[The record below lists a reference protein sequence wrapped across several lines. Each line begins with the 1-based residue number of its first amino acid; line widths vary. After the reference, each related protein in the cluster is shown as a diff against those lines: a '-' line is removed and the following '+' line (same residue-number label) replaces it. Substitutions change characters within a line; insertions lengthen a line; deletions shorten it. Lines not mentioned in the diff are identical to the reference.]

1 MKEKGRCRGQ
11 QSAAEC
17 AVHILSRA
25 SSTSTSVT
33 FRFPSRDSFSMMMSD
48 GISSLTVSPSSS
60 DLASQRSQGK
70 MTVSDPYR
78 EERRD
83 ETVSDCQSCT
93 TLF

>member
-1 MKEKGRCRGQ
+1 
-11 QSAAEC
+11 
-17 AVHILSRA
+17 
-25 SSTSTSVT
+25 
-33 FRFPSRDSFSMMMSD
+33 MMMSD

-83 ETVSDCQSCT
+83 EQCLTVRAAPPSFSLRENISPC
-93 TLF
+93 